1 MSDGSYKLLLR
12 GESNYEMKAWES
24 HIYERITWYNSQLQE
39 EVISYDEVVENDY
52 GHENENVVKK
62 DDEEKEK
69 SGDNDPIDTVRDEE
83 SGHSSVDDIPV
94 QSLNT
99 PLQPA
104 TAPREFRQL
113 VVELVRAK
121 NLVGCMKNGMS
132 CPVVTLKL
140 LGFTGKEIP
149 NESATTIPKP
159 ATTQP
164 SWEQL
169 FIFGSKEF
177 GINVSALGLP
187 SLLLEVH
194 HKPDSLVVVEKPM
207 GKVVVPL
214 SKLSLDGSSL
224 EEWFSLEKL
233 GRMAVVS
240 GELLL
245 KMKWIKLPS
254 DKANETT
261 QNTTNAATASMQ
273 KDTTELKQQNT
284 NVKGDENV
292 MSQYLTDKMFADF
305 DSNELVVTVFKCQNL
320 RWTKKK
326 VLPNPVVNLKI
337 NENKKQWSIASKTLN
352 PVWNETYFF
361 NVRDPSMSL
370 TVSIEYNELVKNT
383 FVGQTVISLRPLQ
396 NKSVSRQWYKLRNA
410 YGEVSSV
417 DLGNIEIG
425 LVWRYNP
432 DATTEN
438 RNKASVLTL
447 KGIGLG
453 ADSDTDVSEEG
464 DEEVR
469 NMWNTIYAT

>member
-1 MSDGSYKLLLR
+1 
-12 GESNYEMKAWES
+12 
-24 HIYERITWYNSQLQE
+24 
-39 EVISYDEVVENDY
+39 
-52 GHENENVVKK
+52 
-62 DDEEKEK
+62 
-69 SGDNDPIDTVRDEE
+69 
-83 SGHSSVDDIPV
+83 
-94 QSLNT
+94 
-99 PLQPA
+99 
-104 TAPREFRQL
+104 
-113 VVELVRAK
+113 
-121 NLVGCMKNGMS
+121 MS

-273 KDTTELKQQNT
+273 KDTTELKQQMT
-284 NVKGDENV
+284 NVKGDENI
-292 MSQYLTDKMFADF
+292 MSQYVTDKMFADF

-326 VLPNPVVNLKI
+326 GLPNPVVNLKI

-370 TVSIEYNELVKNT
+370 TISIEYNELVKNT

-469 NMWNTIYAT
+469 NMWNTVYAT